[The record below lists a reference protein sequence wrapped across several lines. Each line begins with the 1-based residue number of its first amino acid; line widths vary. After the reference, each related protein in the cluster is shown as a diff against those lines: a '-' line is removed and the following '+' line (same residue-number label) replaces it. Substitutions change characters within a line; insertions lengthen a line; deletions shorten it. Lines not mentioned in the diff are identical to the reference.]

1 MNDMRRVHAE
11 QLMSSLELS
20 LPPVAIAFCDVVPDD
35 VPMFEGVVPAGC
47 AFWPQATARTFAT
60 AARDHALCAIG
71 IHTHNLS
78 GAAASQPDELQ
89 ASLKAMMGL
98 DYVREEEIAAI
109 PVMQDKLAHALYGPL
124 ADFPVQPEVVL
135 VFAHAQ
141 HGLIL
146 SEAVARVDGGTPPAM
161 GRPACAIVPHVLNQR
176 RAAMSLGCCGARAY
190 LDALTDDVALW
201 ALPAHCLDQYC
212 EQIAAFADA
221 NRTLTAFHERRRQD
235 VESGQRPT
243 VRTVARAAVGASA
256 VTAVRSPGRRHAG
269 PDARRARRGVQDDLR
284 AEGAVHAERVA
295 SKRRRD
301 RDRRGQHAPDPSSTS

>member
-109 PVMQDKLAHALYGPL
+109 PVMQHKLAHALYGPL

-221 NRTLTAFHERRRQD
+221 NRTLTVFHQRRRQD

-243 VRTVARAAVGASA
+243 VEQS
-256 VTAVRSPGRRHAG
+256 
-269 PDARRARRGVQDDLR
+269 L
-284 AEGAVHAERVA
+284 ERL
-295 SKRRRD
+295 SEP
-301 RDRRGQHAPDPSSTS
+301 AP

>member
-1 MNDMRRVHAE
+1 MKESPMNDMRRVHAE

-135 VFAHAQ
+135 VFAHA
-141 HGLIL
+141 
-146 SEAVARVDGGTPPAM
+146 
-161 GRPACAIVPHVLNQR
+161 LNQR

-243 VRTVARAAVGASA
+243 VQQS
-256 VTAVRSPGRRHAG
+256 
-269 PDARRARRGVQDDLR
+269 L
-284 AEGAVHAERVA
+284 ERL
-295 SKRRRD
+295 SEP
-301 RDRRGQHAPDPSSTS
+301 AP

>member
-1 MNDMRRVHAE
+1 MKESPMKESPMKESPMKDMRRVHAE

-109 PVMQDKLAHALYGPL
+109 PVMQHKLAHALYGPL

-221 NRTLTAFHERRRQD
+221 NRTLTVFHQRRRQD

-243 VRTVARAAVGASA
+243 VQQS
-256 VTAVRSPGRRHAG
+256 
-269 PDARRARRGVQDDLR
+269 L
-284 AEGAVHAERVA
+284 ERL
-295 SKRRRD
+295 SEP
-301 RDRRGQHAPDPSSTS
+301 AP